1 MAWLRSPDF
10 VASELRRNLSVVNAL
25 GVVTLIFG
33 ATMAFPLLVSWWTG
47 DGAVLAYDVA
57 MLVTCGAGGIA
68 WLATSRYK
76 RELEVRDAFLLVV
89 LVWTVLPAFATLP
102 LLRTID
108 GLSFTDA
115 YFEAVSGITT
125 TGSTV
130 LTGLENLPVSIN
142 VWRTQLVWMGGM
154 GLIVLAV
161 AVLPLLGVGGR
172 QLFKAET
179 PGPMKDT
186 RLTPRLAETA
196 KGLWLVYGLVSA
208 ACMLAYWLAGM
219 RPLDAM
225 MHMFSTM
232 GLGGFSSY
240 DASFGTFDSV
250 AIEVVAIVFMLV
262 AGINFATH
270 FGAFRARSTTPYR
283 YDAEARLFLMVTLG
297 SVLAIAVY
305 LWQKQ
310 VYPEFTT
317 ALRFAAFNT
326 VSIATTTGLVNADY
340 AQWPMIAGLWMLF
353 LSSFCTSAGSTGGG
367 IKMVRAAILYQQVYR
382 EFIRILHPSA
392 YTQVKFGGTVV
403 PNHVVFAV
411 LAFLFVYIAI
421 IVTLT
426 LALVASE
433 LDVVTAFT
441 AVVASVNNT
450 GPGLGEVGPAG
461 NYQGLTDFQTWVC
474 TFAML
479 LGRLEL
485 FTLLIVF
492 TPVFWRK

>member
-1 MAWLRSPDF
+1 MTRLASPDF
-10 VASELRRNLSVVNAL
+10 ATSELKRNLSVINAL
-25 GVVTLIFG
+25 GLVTLIFG
-33 ATMAFPLLVSWWTG
+33 ATMLFPLAVSWWTE
-47 DGAVLAYDVA
+47 DGATLHYDVA
-57 MLVTCGAGGIA
+57 ILVTCSAGAAA
-68 WLATSRYK
+68 WLSTRRCR

-102 LLRTID
+102 LLRVID

-115 YFEAVSGITT
+115 YFEAISGITT

-130 LTGLENLPVSIN
+130 LTGLEHLPVSIN

-179 PGPMKDT
+179 PGPMKESK
-186 RLTPRLAETA
+186 LTPRLTETA
-196 KGLWLVYGLVSA
+196 KGLWIVYALVSL
-208 ACMLAYWLAGM
+208 ACMVAYWLAGM
-219 RPLDAM
+219 QPLDAL

-240 DASFGTFDSV
+240 DASYAQFDSV
-250 AIEVVAIVFMLV
+250 AIETVAVIFMLA
-262 AGINFATH
+262 AGLNFATH
-270 FGAFRARSTTPYR
+270 FSAFRTRSVAPYR
-283 YDAEARLFLMVTLG
+283 QDHEVRLFLIVTLG
-297 SVLAIAVY
+297 SAIGLALYIWSMGVY
-305 LWQKQ
+305 DSLA
-310 VYPEFTT
+310 T
-317 ALRFAAFNT
+317 ALRYALFNT
-326 VSIATTTGLVNADY
+326 VSIATTTGFASTDY
-340 AQWPMIAGLWMLF
+340 ALWPMFAGLWMLF
-353 LSSFCTSAGSTGGG
+353 LSSFATSAGSTGGG

-382 EFIRILHPSA
+382 EFIRILHPNA
-392 YTQVKFGGTVV
+392 YTQVKFGGAVV
-403 PNHVVFAV
+403 PNHIVFAV

-421 IVTLT
+421 IVSLT
-426 LALVASE
+426 LVMVASG
-433 LDVVTAFT
+433 LDVLTGFT
-441 AVVASVNNT
+441 AIVASVNNT
-450 GPGLGEVGPAG
+450 GPGLGEVGPAS
-461 NYQGLTDFQTWVC
+461 NYQSLTDFQTWVC